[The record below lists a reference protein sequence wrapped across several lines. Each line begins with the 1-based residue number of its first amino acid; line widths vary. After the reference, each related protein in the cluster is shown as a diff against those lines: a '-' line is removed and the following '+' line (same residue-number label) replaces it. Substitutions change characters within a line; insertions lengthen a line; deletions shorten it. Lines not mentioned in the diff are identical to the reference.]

1 MIGSLLLA
9 ASVLLPAAPSSAATT
24 GGSTLA
30 DLQAALQASSERIH
44 RLSSEFASAS
54 AEVGSL
60 DRQLAEQVVNLS
72 RLERRAAASRET
84 LRAVALDS
92 YTGETPGELADIPD
106 SGLGAL
112 VGEEYL
118 SVASGTVSDS
128 LDAYQLAERELA
140 TAASLVRA
148 ERAAARKDAAAA
160 AAARTRAYA
169 TARSEQA
176 SLDAYEARLSAEA
189 ADRRRAPATQGGPV
203 DGGLLAVVG
212 SQTSGPSAAPPSSA
226 NDPRQ
231 PTPTTSA
238 VPSTTDPPSTTSV
251 SVTVAAPPTSP
262 TTTSPPSTTSPPTT
276 AAPTSTTS
284 PPTTSPPVTTSPAT
298 TSPATT
304 SPPTTSPPTTSPPT
318 TVAPTGNGSGGV
330 WYELRM
336 CESGDNYQADTGN
349 GYYGA
354 YQFSEQTWTS
364 LGYPGWPYLEP
375 PAMQNAAAIQL
386 QAEAGWG
393 QWPVCAAELGLI

>member
-92 YTGETPGELADIPD
+92 YTGEAPGELADIPD

-148 ERAAARKDAAAA
+148 ERATARSDAAAA
-160 AAARTRAYA
+160 ASARARAYA

-276 AAPTSTTS
+276 VAPTSTTS
-284 PPTTSPPVTTSPAT
+284 PPTTSPPV
-298 TSPATT
+298 TT